1 MDITYQSVALIL
13 KRLKDS
19 EGQAAVD
26 LVELHGVPKG
36 MESVDALM
44 HKCDDHVRKEFEKW
58 AVLKYSNNRAVINEK
73 KGAYK
78 GIDGVAFVA
87 TARDEFKPVI
97 LSVKSGHVNSSVIR
111 DLRGV
116 IEREN
121 AASGILITLETPSK
135 PMLAEAREA
144 GQFTSDYVAALDRL
158 QIVTVQEI
166 LDGRRIPVQVNA
178 EVAKRAA
185 RSKTDSGQN
194 NLFAN

>member
-1 MDITYQSVALIL
+1 M
-13 KRLKDS
+13 
-19 EGQAAVD
+19 
-26 LVELHGVPKG
+26 
-36 MESVDALM
+36 
-44 HKCDDHVRKEFEKW
+44 
-58 AVLKYSNNRAVINEK
+58 
-73 KGAYK
+73 
-78 GIDGVAFVA
+78 AFVA

-97 LSVKSGHVNSSVIR
+97 LSVKSGHVNSAVIR

-116 IEREN
+116 IKREN

-185 RSKTDSGQN
+185 RSKTDAGQN